1 MVFFFNERYYILN
14 IAEANLS
21 FVVVNLLSF
30 LLQALLYLI
39 RVMDHVVENEYVVV
53 YFHTQ
58 VTGRNQPPMAYL
70 KMVYN
75 YLDVR

>member
-1 MVFFFNERYYILN
+1 MNLTEIKL
-14 IAEANLS
+14 IAYHFIFS
-21 FVVVNLLSF
+21 DS
-30 LLQALLYLI
+30 QALLYLI
-39 RVMDHVVENEYVVV
+39 RVMDHIVENDYVVV

-58 VTGRNQPPMAYL
+58 VTGKNHPPMAYM